1 MKGIILAG
9 GNGTRLK
16 PLTNVTNKHL
26 LPVYNK
32 PMVFYPIDTLKSM
45 GTHNIILVTGKEFS
59 GDFAD
64 LLGDGQIF
72 GIELTYKVQEE
83 ALGIANALGAAK
95 NISGRDPILVIL
107 GDNIFMLDKAETEKL
122 REKISEFSKNP
133 EGAMIFLK
141 EVKDPERFGV
151 PEFDSNNNII
161 KIEEKPK
168 EPKSKYAVTG
178 LYLYDNT
185 IFDKIL
191 GLKPSNRGEFELT
204 DVNNLYLK
212 EGRLK
217 SYIIKGEWTDAGT
230 FESLYHAGTL
240 ARDLEEKK
248 Q

>member
-133 EGAMIFLK
+133 E
-141 EVKDPERFGV
+141 VCR
-151 PEFDSNNNII
+151 
-161 KIEEKPK
+161 
-168 EPKSKYAVTG
+168 TR
-178 LYLYDNT
+178 
-185 IFDKIL
+185 L
-191 GLKPSNRGEFELT
+191 GLCL
-204 DVNNLYLK
+204 L
-212 EGRLK
+212 
-217 SYIIKGEWTDAGT
+217 
-230 FESLYHAGTL
+230 SLFL
-240 ARDLEEKK
+240 
-248 Q
+248 